1 MSPDQQTQLSNFI
14 MPWRISFGAHK
25 ATQLQVFGFA
35 AGDTLAPHFETAGF
49 HACAHQFNGL
59 RLIQTKL
66 KFYGFKWRSIFPG
79 HFYNA
84 GNIFFGQL
92 KLQRLG
98 HLISLTAKLEK
109 IEQLVYDRRG
119 FYVKRALLSLIVLI
133 TLVIV
138 VFFGLGLYSETG
150 SPPGMANGQLAPCP
164 NKPNCVS
171 SESSP
176 SDDHSIAA
184 LPIKPSMG
192 EEPLLKAKEVV
203 ELLGGEVNF
212 SNEQYMA
219 STFDS
224 DFFGFVDDVEF
235 RVDQGSGLLHVRSAS
250 RVGYS
255 DLGANRKRVEQIR
268 ILLST
273 N

>member
-1 MSPDQQTQLSNFI
+1 
-14 MPWRISFGAHK
+14 MPRRIGFGANK
-25 ATQLQVFGFA
+25 ATQLQVLGFA
-35 AGDTLAPHFETAGF
+35 TSDTLAPHFETAGF
-49 HACAHQFNGL
+49 HAGAHEFNGL
-59 RLIQTKL
+59 RFIQTKL
-66 KFYGFKWRSIFPG
+66 KFYRFKWCSIFPG

-109 IEQLVYDRRG
+109 IQQSVYDRRG

-133 TLVIV
+133 TLVII

-150 SPPGMANGQLAPCP
+150 APPGLANGQLAPCP

-176 SDDHSIAA
+176 SDNHSIAA
-184 LPIKPSMG
+184 LPITPGMG
-192 EEPLLKAKEVV
+192 EEPLLKVKEVI
-203 ELLGGEVNF
+203 ELLGGDVNF
-212 SNEQYMA
+212 SNDQYMA
-219 STFDS
+219 STFTS
-224 DFFGFVDDVEF
+224 DLFGFVDDVEF
-235 RVDQGSGLLHVRSAS
+235 RIDQGSGLLHVRSAS

-255 DLGANRKRVEQIR
+255 DLDANRKRVEQIR
-268 ILLST
+268 ALLST